1 MKLLGGADEGTSLD
15 RLLYG
20 VLGIVIVIGIWHLLT
35 AGIVFEPGFF
45 PTPFKVLKSF
55 PELFGDNE
63 LLKNMGFSLG
73 LNISGYLEAIAI
85 CIPVGFIVGLIKY
98 TRWGFQWQVDALR
111 YVPLAAV
118 IILFILPFGIGVPMK
133 VHFLAF
139 GILIYLLPVM
149 IQRIDEVG
157 DVYLKTV
164 HTLGATDWQ
173 VLRTVYIP
181 SVLSR
186 LFDDIRVLTAI
197 SWTYII
203 VAEGVNSN
211 QGGIGTLIY
220 YVGQRQSRYDKV
232 FALVIVIMI
241 IGMLQDRIFVR
252 LDREFF
258 PFKYQAKESVKSSR
272 IGTAGLFRGIFD
284 FTLQAL
290 GWISIGIYFV
300 LMINEFSPF
309 LGGFKPLSYL
319 FGQTVWV
326 FHILFILLLLY
337 KAWKWNHDRIDQLA
351 LKSVTAKP
359 VGK

>member
-1 MKLLGGADEGTSLD
+1 MKLLGGADEGTSMD
-15 RLLYG
+15 RLIYG
-20 VLGIVIVIGIWHLLT
+20 FLGIVVVIGVWHLLT
-35 AGIVFEPGFF
+35 AGILFEPGFF
-45 PTPFKVLKSF
+45 PTPFKVLKSI

-63 LLKNMGFSLG
+63 LLKNIGFSLG
-73 LNISGYLEAIAI
+73 LNISGYLEAILI
-85 CIPVGFIVGLIKY
+85 VIPLGFLVGLIKY
-98 TRWGFQWQVDALR
+98 ARWGFQRQVDALR
-111 YVPLAAV
+111 YVPLTAV
-118 IILFILPFGIGVPMK
+118 TILFILLFGTEVPMK

-139 GILIYLLPVM
+139 GIMIYLLPVM

-164 HTLGATDWQ
+164 HTLGASDWQ
-173 VLRTVYIP
+173 VLKTVYMP

-186 LFDDIRVLTAI
+186 LSDDIRVLTAI

-220 YVGQRQSRYDKV
+220 FVGQRQSRYDKV

-241 IGMLQDRIFVR
+241 IGMLQDKIFVW

-258 PFKYQAKESVKSSR
+258 PYKYQAKESIKSSR
-272 IGTAGLFRGIFD
+272 IGNAGVFGGIFD
-284 FTLQAL
+284 FTILAL
-290 GWISIGIYFV
+290 GWILIGIYFI
-300 LMINEFSPF
+300 LMINEFVPF
-309 LGGFKPLSYL
+309 LGEFRPLQYL
-319 FGQTVWV
+319 FGQTAWV

-337 KAWKWNHDRIDQLA
+337 KAWKWNHTRIDQLA
-351 LKSVTAKP
+351 LKSLTVKP